1 MSVERKAMNKKK
13 GAKAKAK
20 RQYSA
25 QAAWGPGS
33 TVGGFSGVKVTNV
46 SGQADVEEDMLR
58 YETTSAFTATGG
70 AASYLQL
77 KGNSIYRPYPGNTD
91 SVGGYARMYTQ
102 YKQSYVTRSEV
113 EVRIWSATGTS
124 SQEPFRLIIVPC
136 TSDQYTVYSGFS
148 NIAQLSDVP
157 HAAETL
163 FSPGGALPRLRS
175 RASTANIQL
184 GDARERGLE
193 AIQTNNY
200 WGTSG
205 ADPSS
210 GVWYYLVG
218 LQNMAGT
225 TTLNCQIQ
233 VRMTY
238 YIKWRQPIATAVQV
252 AVTRFGTE
260 FPPESKRKVAES
272 VEKLDREIDAL
283 AKKAAQLD
291 AFLERFAPVAAGV
304 ETKSAKESAGAD
316 DLVVVDA
323 EDLDTLGLARQIQE
337 HVKRAAARAAPVSK
351 VA

>member
-1 MSVERKAMNKKK
+1 MAHVEKKLAKTPKAKKK
-13 GAKAKAK
+13 GKAKAK
-20 RQYSA
+20 YSP
-25 QAAWGPGS
+25 QAAWGAGA
-33 TVGGFSGVKVTNV
+33 TIGGFSGVKVTNV

-70 AASYLQL
+70 AASYLQI
-77 KGNSIYRPYPGNTD
+77 KANSIYRPYPGNTD
-91 SVGGYARMYTQ
+91 SVGGYARMYSQ
-102 YKQSYVTRSEV
+102 YKQSYVSRSEI

-157 HAAETL
+157 HATETL
-163 FSPGGALPRLRS
+163 FSPGGTLPRLRS
-175 RASTANIQL
+175 KASTANIQL
-184 GDARERGLE
+184 GDSRERGLE

-252 AVTRFGTE
+252 SVTRFGTE
-260 FPPESKRKVAES
+260 FDKDSKRLVAES
-272 VEKLDREIDAL
+272 VEKLDREID
-283 AKKAAQLD
+283 
-291 AFLERFAPVAAGV
+291 
-304 ETKSAKESAGAD
+304 ESA
-316 DLVVVDA
+316 
-323 EDLDTLGLARQIQE
+323 R
-337 HVKRAAARAAPVSK
+337 RAAAFERLLGKFASHDVTPLKEERQVGLDADEEAEYELLRAIQRHVAKATGRPPAESK
-351 VA
+351 QS